1 MEELQDLPPEIL
13 QAAYRQARE
22 WLANCE
28 SADIKLRLA
37 DVACRVFDSIH
48 TELTADEATENLMT
62 EPGGLQA
69 QLEKH
74 ERLVIKQALAEVDG
88 RVTYAASLLDMRYQ
102 SLAYIIESRHPDLLK
117 KRTPIR
123 RRQRN
128 KKN

>member
-1 MEELQDLPPEIL
+1 
-13 QAAYRQARE
+13 
-22 WLANCE
+22 
-28 SADIKLRLA
+28 
-37 DVACRVFDSIH
+37 
-48 TELTADEATENLMT
+48 MT